1 MEVNEEPEKSKE
13 NKNTKI
19 EPSFKEKSLKSSND
33 NNATNTKD
41 KNINQPNQFNKLELD
56 KQHFQIIQQ
65 KTAEQE
71 SSEDTNEIK
80 ERTSQHK
87 ALSDKNLI
95 NFKKKDNNDNI
106 QMQFKEI
113 KETVKKSRSQDIKET
128 IYNSYRYNDNNQTVF
143 SLLNSYYKDI
153 DLNLKEKNKNV
164 KNNIMNYE
172 TNKIIN
178 EKSNN
183 NYNIN
188 NYDKGENEGPESFK
202 DKDNKDVNSNHFDKK
217 DKIKELNQY
226 DKNYN
231 NEKGQNDL
239 KFQEKEL
246 KNHNINRLDAFKKI
260 INNIFLASLP
270 FICIF
275 IYFNRSSKKS

>member
-113 KETVKKSRSQDIKET
+113 KETVKKSHSQDIKET
-128 IYNSYRYNDNNQTVF
+128 SYNSYRYNDNNQTVF

-153 DLNLKEKNKNV
+153 DLNLKEKNKNTNNPG
-164 KNNIMNYE
+164 KN
-172 TNKIIN
+172 
-178 EKSNN
+178 
-183 NYNIN
+183 
-188 NYDKGENEGPESFK
+188 F
-202 DKDNKDVNSNHFDKK
+202 
-217 DKIKELNQY
+217 
-226 DKNYN
+226 
-231 NEKGQNDL
+231 
-239 KFQEKEL
+239 
-246 KNHNINRLDAFKKI
+246 
-260 INNIFLASLP
+260 
-270 FICIF
+270 
-275 IYFNRSSKKS
+275 